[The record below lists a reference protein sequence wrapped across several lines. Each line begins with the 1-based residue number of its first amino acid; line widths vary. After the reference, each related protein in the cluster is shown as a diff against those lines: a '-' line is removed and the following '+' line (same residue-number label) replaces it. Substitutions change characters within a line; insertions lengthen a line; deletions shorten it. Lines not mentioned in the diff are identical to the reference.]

1 MTSSLTS
8 INRRTTGTVRQKR
21 KSPKL
26 ADFKR
31 MERFVQEVL
40 EERRDG
46 TFAWPAGLASD
57 NTIVANINNRGV
69 PPPLFYDS
77 SSKEPDEKSFVM
89 CAAESGWPHGKT
101 AACLGRSEQSVRIT
115 LCQGGGTAAGRKR
128 TARRERRTAQTGP
141 SRASSSSSVAG
152 PSQQRSDEYH
162 DVQQPSRQ
170 LLLEPSSS
178 SSVAGPSQGRSDEGP
193 AVQQPSGP
201 LFLEPATQT
210 TLDAQVAATRRSDPV
225 SFRGAS
231 SGQAAVM
238 SGLDALVAAVGIRG
252 AESERLPPLAP
263 ATVRGTD
270 PVYLPALRIMGII
283 N

>member
-69 PPPLFYDS
+69 PPPLFNDS

-89 CAAESGWPHGKT
+89 CAAASRWPHGKT

-115 LCQGGGTAAGRKR
+115 LCHGGGTAAGRKR
-128 TARRERRTAQTGP
+128 TAGRERRTAQAGP
-141 SRASSSSSVAG
+141 SQASSSSSVA
-152 PSQQRSDEYH
+152 E
-162 DVQQPSRQ
+162 QQPSRQ
-170 LLLEPSSS
+170 LSLEPSSS
-178 SSVAGPSQGRSDEGP
+178 SSVAGPSQQRSDEGP